1 MSEKN
6 MLIDF
11 GKFQTITKEM
21 LSAANLC
28 LLDKS
33 IVDHLRK
40 TTKTDIGKKL
50 SIYLKEVC
58 DSSEKH
64 KDHICGPLPN
74 AFEKLRT
81 SLVKVEEL
89 AVNNLKIQ

>member
-21 LSAANLC
+21 LTAATLC

-74 AFEKLRT
+74 AFEKVRT
-81 SLVKVEEL
+81 SLLRVEEL
-89 AVNNLKIQ
+89 SVKDLILK